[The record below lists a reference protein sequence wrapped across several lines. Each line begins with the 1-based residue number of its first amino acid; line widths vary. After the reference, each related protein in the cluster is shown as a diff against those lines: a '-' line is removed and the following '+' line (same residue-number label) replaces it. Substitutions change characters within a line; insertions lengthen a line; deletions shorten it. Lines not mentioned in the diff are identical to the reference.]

1 VARLPAPVALVI
13 RKITGKQMIHLVFF
27 TRSEGDVEV
36 PGSSIESRRAGD
48 ASVSIGIAEPL
59 LEG

>member
-1 VARLPAPVALVI
+1 
-13 RKITGKQMIHLVFF
+13 MIHLVFF